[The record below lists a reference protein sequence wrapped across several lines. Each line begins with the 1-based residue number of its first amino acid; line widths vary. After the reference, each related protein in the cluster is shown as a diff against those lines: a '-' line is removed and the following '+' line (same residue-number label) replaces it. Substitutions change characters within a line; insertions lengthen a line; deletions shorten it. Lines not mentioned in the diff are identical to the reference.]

1 MAAHWPKLT
10 MVIAA
15 WPGCDEAAWSSL
27 GLPMARPTPTE
38 PEGGHGP
45 VALSARAHSLKHVRG
60 HGGRDAE
67 AGGGPAVLAVPVMR
81 SHAEATGRMRRG
93 WGTCFAVRGGHGEA
107 VLSRAEATG
116 RIRHVAG
123 HGGASTEERGE
134 VSGPH

>member
-1 MAAHWPKLT
+1 MSQ
-10 MVIAA
+10 
-15 WPGCDEAAWSSL
+15 PGPASDW
-27 GLPMARPTPTE
+27 PMARPTPTE

-116 RIRHVAG
+116 RIRHAAG